1 MSKQLPFDLFVT
13 RKYAKWTALA
23 KARSIPLIDAVGVS
37 PVEEMIYFW
46 GGYARMGAVH
56 MEESLERLGWS
67 DGAPSPTSYLSGGR
81 TSAQQG
87 SDHAKSEKAER
98 SEKAEKAQ
106 LRPNPHWKQEE
117 KDERAMLSTLRA
129 TVLRHLGHLDAAQT
143 LLRTEVL
150 ERYTYVSDIK
160 PIKHADAWALPVAH
174 YEMAVCY
181 WLRSREGREGSRPLE
196 GVSLEK
202 EGGGEGGIGGIGG
215 IGNDEALRMC
225 SKWLEGVGGA
235 AESWELE
242 GRFGQRIGTGRETL
256 RELGVGPP
264 S

>member
-1 MSKQLPFDLFVT
+1 M
-13 RKYAKWTALA
+13 
-23 KARSIPLIDAVGVS
+23 GV
-37 PVEEMIYFW
+37 
-46 GGYARMGAVH
+46 AH
-56 MEESLERLGWS
+56 LEESLERLGWS
-67 DGAPSPTSYLSGGR
+67 DGAPSPTSYLSSGR
-81 TSAQQG
+81 TSAQNSSRASG
-87 SDHAKSEKAER
+87 NEKS
-98 SEKAEKAQ
+98 Q
-106 LRPNPHWKQEE
+106 LRPNPHWTKEE

-160 PIKHADAWALPVAH
+160 PIKHVDAWALPVAH

-202 EGGGEGGIGGIGG
+202 EGEREGGKEGGVGG
-215 IGNDEALRMC
+215 TSNDEALRMC
-225 SKWLEGVGGA
+225 SRWLEGVGGA

-242 GRFGQRIGTGRETL
+242 GRFGQRISTGRETL
-256 RELGVGPP
+256 RELGVGPAA
-264 S
+264 